1 MSIKRIFASLLVI
14 ITMVAGVAG
23 VSGTQAAAKAKYNP
37 KADAIMSVSAFKRMG
52 RVHYHKRVFTYYSPN
67 GSGVF
72 GMGRYT
78 SDGTYTLN
86 GHDKNGYLILA
97 NNKRFGTKIKTP
109 LGIGVVHDRG
119 TYGGHYDIV
128 VK

>member
-1 MSIKRIFASLLVI
+1 MSFKKWVMGLILVLLIAVGAVSL
-14 ITMVAGVAG
+14 
-23 VSGTQAAAKAKYNP
+23 SNTQAAAKTMYNP
-37 KADAIMSVSAFKRMG
+37 KADAIMSISAFKRMG

-67 GSGVF
+67 GSSIL

-86 GHDKNGYLILA
+86 GHDKKGYLILA

-119 TYGGHYDIV
+119 TYGSHYDIV
-128 VK
+128 IK